1 MNYRDKLSQMKREYR
16 RELSRLDEQMAG
28 RDVIIQQLYAEV
40 QQRFVEAQHRFE
52 IIQLQ
57 LRSVNDELSAN
68 TEGMGRLHHEHMET
82 RRTLQ
87 GRARLMEERFSGML
101 ELVEGGLDEELAQ
114 IYQRLEKLEQRDS
127 PAA

>member
-1 MNYRDKLSQMKREYR
+1 MNYRDKLSQMRREYR

-28 RDVIIQQLYAEV
+28 RDLVVQQLYADV
-40 QQRFVEAQHRFE
+40 QHRFDV
-52 IIQLQ
+52 IQLQ
-57 LRSVNDELSAN
+57 LRSINDELSAN
-68 TEGMGRLHHEHMET
+68 TEGIGRLHHEHMET